1 MRILFV
7 VDGRSPT
14 ALRWMEY
21 FIPRHEVH
29 LVSSFPCEPPPGLAS
44 FEIIPVAFSGA
55 VAKDSAGGRG
65 LRAALPAAWRA
76 RLRNWLAP
84 LTLGKAAGQLS
95 AHIQRIQ
102 PDLVHAMRIPYEGI
116 LAARVASSPLLVS
129 VWGNDFTLHAGSSPL
144 LAAATRQTLA
154 AADALHSDTHTDQAR
169 AQSWGFSLEKPWLVL
184 PGNGGVRADVFY
196 PAAQPPQILRVVN
209 PRGIRAYLRN
219 DSFFQAIPQVLAV
232 LPDVHFDCPGM
243 QGEAEAERW
252 VQRLGLEAR
261 VHLLPQL
268 SAAQLAETYRAAQ
281 LMASPSTH
289 DGTPNSLLEAMASGL
304 LPVCGD
310 LPSIREWIEPGRNGL
325 LVDPGDADAL
335 AAAMLRGLKDD
346 QLRQQA
352 AEINQE
358 LVAERADYETNM
370 LRVIAFYEEISG
382 VHA

>member
-7 VDGRSPT
+7 ADGRSPT

-29 LVSSFPCEPPPGLAS
+29 LVSTFPCEALAGLAS
-44 FEIIPVAFSGA
+44 FEVIPVAFSGA
-55 VAKDSAGGRG
+55 MAKDSPGGRG

-84 LTLGKAAGQLS
+84 ATLGQAAQRLD
-95 AHIQRIQ
+95 AHIRRIQ

-116 LAARVASSPLLVS
+116 LAAKAASSPLLIS

-144 LAAATRQTLA
+144 LATATRQALA
-154 AADALHSDTHTDQAR
+154 AADALHSDTHLDQERAR
-169 AQSWGFSLEKPWLVL
+169 GWGFNPEKPWLVL
-184 PGNGGVRADVFY
+184 PGNGGVRSDIFY
-196 PAAQPPQILRVVN
+196 PAAKPPRERRVVN
-209 PRGIRAYLRN
+209 PRGIRAYVRN
-219 DSFFQAIPQVLAV
+219 DSFFQAIPPVLAA

-252 VQRLGLEAR
+252 VQRLGLAGR

-268 SAAQLAETYRAAQ
+268 SAAQLADTYRAAQ
-281 LMASPSTH
+281 VMASPSTH

-325 LVDPGDADAL
+325 LVDPADAQAL
-335 AAAMLRGLKDD
+335 AAALLHGLKDA

-358 LVAERADYETNM
+358 LVAERADYQANM
-370 LRVIAFYEEISG
+370 LRATAFYEEISG
-382 VHA
+382 IRA